1 MIRKVGT
8 SSRGE
13 RRRGDDDRKNRSPSV
28 TEGSKE
34 VRGDGRRIP
43 PARKRRESI
52 LIKVEEG
59 RAELETTVREGKR
72 RALAML
78 VADDF
83 NAKSINF
90 GND

>member
-52 LIKVEEG
+52 LIKVE
-59 RAELETTVREGKR
+59 
-72 RALAML
+72 
-78 VADDF
+78 
-83 NAKSINF
+83 
-90 GND
+90 